1 MRRKFTVLLHALCQ
15 CVCVFVCTLLRHVSP
30 ASQENNCTGSSSL
43 PHSQYFFISSSTSS
57 SRGDYLFWQTVSIR
71 CLSSDEMQQL
81 NQLETPIG
89 NVTAEGETDR
99 ERESEERERE
109 KEQLLESEV
118 YFTALVPRSRH
129 KFRAVRVKIWPSICC
144 TPTKVSFRFLL
155 RLFHGRIFIA
165 FRCFQ
170 LVELCSLNIFIEGS

>member
-1 MRRKFTVLLHALCQ
+1 
-15 CVCVFVCTLLRHVSP
+15 
-30 ASQENNCTGSSSL
+30 
-43 PHSQYFFISSSTSS
+43 
-57 SRGDYLFWQTVSIR
+57 
-71 CLSSDEMQQL
+71 MQQL

-89 NVTAEGETDR
+89 NVTAER

-109 KEQLLESEV
+109 KGELLESEV

-129 KFRAVRVKIWPSICC
+129 KFRTVRVKIWPSICC

-155 RLFHGRIFIA
+155 RLFHGGIFIA

-170 LVELCSLNIFIEGS
+170 LVELCSLNVFIGGVERKQMREL